1 MAEIVY
7 KRSAARILRR
17 VDRKT
22 AGRVLEAL
30 EKLAEDPEREDLDV
44 KPLSGAEGFRLR
56 VGDWRILFDRE
67 TVERPTEGREDETE
81 QVEVITVQAIRP
93 RGGAYKQRKR
103 KGKRKSG

>member
-1 MAEIVY
+1 MAELAY
-7 KRSAARILRR
+7 KRSAARVLGRMDRR
-17 VDRKT
+17 T

-30 EKLAEDPEREDLDV
+30 EKLAEDPEREDLDI
-44 KPLSGAEGFRLR
+44 KPLSGTEGFRLR

-67 TVERPTEGREDETE
+67 KLERPAEGPEDGAE

-103 KGKRKSG
+103 KRKRTSG